1 MKSYKNLIIF
11 IILVALWSTV
21 LGIFKYFL
29 WSAMND
35 GLHMSLETIAGY
47 ISLGGIFAY
56 LFSGAL
62 AYSFQ
67 IRSLL
72 MVSAIIALMASIVGL
87 LTNFHSAVM
96 IPIVVVIFGYCYG
109 LWSVIRNM
117 LISIEIEHTG
127 LNDTFITGL
136 VTIAFTLSIIGGSI
150 GGGKMYEIFRMS
162 GMYLL
167 LGLLIIAGF
176 LSIFLA
182 YEPYNWKEFFTK
194 GTYTLVQGKCAVFIQ
209 SFHEFIPQIRIL

>member
-11 IILVALWSTV
+11 IILVAIWSAV

-29 WSAMND
+29 WATMNS

-56 LFSGAL
+56 LFGGAL

-72 MVSAIIALMASIVGL
+72 VVSALLAFFVSVVGMM
-87 LTNFHSAVM
+87 THFESAVIM
-96 IPIVVVIFGYCYG
+96 PVVIIIFGYCYG
-109 LWSVIRNM
+109 LWSAMRNM

-136 VTIAFTLSIIGGSI
+136 VTIAFTVSIIGGSI
-150 GGGKMYEIFRMS
+150 GGGKMYEIF
-162 GMYLL
+162 GMAGIYLL
-167 LGLLIIAGF
+167 MSILILGGF

-182 YEPYNWKEFFTK
+182 YKPYNWKQFF
-194 GTYTLVQGKCAVFIQ
+194 AN
-209 SFHEFIPQIRIL
+209 